1 MRNIRLLISAS
12 NSDRGAMCSWKR
24 FAWDLLFS
32 LRFEGEPPVSAGAGE
47 TGSGE
52 RVETV
57 ARRRLEGV

>member
-1 MRNIRLLISAS
+1 
-12 NSDRGAMCSWKR
+12 MCSWKR
-24 FAWDLLFS
+24 FACDLLFS
-32 LRFEGEPPVSAGAGE
+32 LRFEGEPSSVSAGAGEE